1 MMLILLIV
9 DPYEYFSDTDF
20 TPDASVEKAVQ
31 CITSPI
37 DNSKLWKGR
46 SLCKAIFF

>member
-9 DPYEYFSDTDF
+9 DPYDF
-20 TPDASVEKAVQ
+20 FIPDASVEKAVQ
-31 CITSPI
+31 CTTSPI